1 MDVEAGG
8 DPSAAT
14 FTFHNEDHTIGNTS
28 RSTMHLRNSLHLRV
42 GAPQEGSVAQQS
54 PEAGHACPVRFGAQE
69 GPSLVM
75 GHTHMPTPRY
85 TPQLFSQTQSQTQTL
100 YVHSGCATC

>member
-42 GAPQEGSVAQQS
+42 GDPQRERALWPNRAPRRGMHV
-54 PEAGHACPVRFGAQE
+54 P
-69 GPSLVM
+69 
-75 GHTHMPTPRY
+75 
-85 TPQLFSQTQSQTQTL
+85 
-100 YVHSGCATC
+100 CASAHKRASAS